1 MRPSFHLPRSHDA
14 HLKKSLATL
23 ALLACAAPLSCL
35 AASSVASSV
44 SDSLTESSGSVSDSL
59 KGSSHSS
66 SPDNKQ
72 VKGDYK
78 VIDVADVA
86 GQPGFVELHL
96 LPVAANAAG
105 AEVYLKLPRAAA
117 DQGHVATG
125 AIVTALQ
132 RPYGIEFAANQP
144 RAAFFLA
151 LADDVARDM
160 KMAPVT
166 L

>member
-1 MRPSFHLPRSHDA
+1 MR
-14 HLKKSLATL
+14 HLKKTLATL
-23 ALLACAAPLSCL
+23 ALLACAAPLTCL
-35 AASSVASSV
+35 AASSVGSSV
-44 SDSLTESSGSVSDSL
+44 SDSLTQSSGSISDSV
-59 KGSSHSS
+59 KGSSNSS

-78 VIDVADVA
+78 VIDMAEVADK
-86 GQPGFVELHL
+86 PGFVELHL
-96 LPVAANAAG
+96 QPVAAG
-105 AEVYLKLPRAAA
+105 DEIWLRVPRAAA
-117 DQGHVATG
+117 EQGHVTGG

-151 LADDVARDM
+151 LADDYVRDM

>member
-1 MRPSFHLPRSHDA
+1 MR
-14 HLKKSLATL
+14 HLKKTVATL
-23 ALLACAAPLSCL
+23 ALLACAVPPTCL
-35 AASSVASSV
+35 AASSVGSSV
-44 SDSLTESSGSVSDSL
+44 SDSLTESSGSVSDSI

-78 VIDVADVA
+78 VIDMAEVADK
-86 GQPGFVELHL
+86 PGLVELHL
-96 LPVAANAAG
+96 QPVAAG
-105 AEVYLKLPRAAA
+105 AEIYLRVPRVAAEK
-117 DQGHVATG
+117 GHVGNG
-125 AIVTALQ
+125 AVVTAMQ

-151 LADDVARDM
+151 LADDYVRDM
-160 KMAPVT
+160 KMAPVA

>member
-1 MRPSFHLPRSHDA
+1 MRHF
-14 HLKKSLATL
+14 KKSLATL
-23 ALLACAAPLSCL
+23 ALLSCAAPLTCL
-35 AASSVASSV
+35 AASSAASSV
-44 SDSLTESSGSVSDSL
+44 SDSLTQSSASISDSL

-72 VKGDYK
+72 AVGDYQ
-78 VIDVADVA
+78 VIDMAEVTE
-86 GQPGFVELHL
+86 QPGYVELHL
-96 LPVAANAAG
+96 QPVATNTVG
-105 AEVYLKLPRAAA
+105 QEIYLRLPRTAAE
-117 DQGHVATG
+117 QGHVGNG

-151 LADDVARDM
+151 LADDVVRDM
-160 KMAPVT
+160 KLAPVT

>member
-1 MRPSFHLPRSHDA
+1 MR

-35 AASSVASSV
+35 AESSVTSV
-44 SDSLTESSGSVSDSL
+44 LSDSLSRSSGSISDSIT
-59 KGSSHSS
+59 GSSHAS

-78 VIDVADVA
+78 VIDMAEVTGKPGYVDLRL
-86 GQPGFVELHL
+86 QPLT
-96 LPVAANAAG
+96 ANATAAG
-105 AEVYLKLPRAAA
+105 EITLRLPRAAA
-117 DQGHVATG
+117 QQGRVG
-125 AIVTALQ
+125 KDAIVTALQ

-144 RAAFFLA
+144 RAGFFLV

-160 KMAPVT
+160 KMAPIS

>member
-1 MRPSFHLPRSHDA
+1 MR
-14 HLKKSLATL
+14 HLKNRLAAL
-23 ALLACAAPLSCL
+23 VLLACSAPLACL
-35 AASSVASSV
+35 AASSAASSV
-44 SDSLTESSGSVSDSL
+44 SDSLTESSGSVSDSI

-72 VKGDYK
+72 ARGDFK
-78 VIDVADVA
+78 VIDVAEVA
-86 GQPGFVELHL
+86 GRPGFVELHL
-96 LPVAANAAG
+96 QPVAGNPFG
-105 AEVYLKLPRAAA
+105 NELYLTLPRAAA
-117 DQGHVATG
+117 DQGHVGNG

-151 LADDVARDM
+151 LADDVVRDM
-160 KMAPVT
+160 TLAPVT

>member
-1 MRPSFHLPRSHDA
+1 MR

-23 ALLACAAPLSCL
+23 ALLACAAPLACL
-35 AASSVASSV
+35 AASSAGTVV
-44 SDSLTESSGSVSDSL
+44 SDSLSRSSGSISDSL
-59 KGSSHSS
+59 TDSSHSS

-72 VKGDYK
+72 AKGDYK
-78 VIDVADVA
+78 VIDVAELADR
-86 GQPGFVELHL
+86 PGYVELHL
-96 LPVAANAAG
+96 QPVAANTAG
-105 AEVYLKLPRAAA
+105 GELYLRLPRTAA
-117 DQGHVATG
+117 DQGHVANG

-151 LADDVARDM
+151 LADDYVRDM
-160 KMAPVT
+160 KLAPVT

>member
-1 MRPSFHLPRSHDA
+1 MRHLS
-14 HLKKSLATL
+14 KTLATL

-35 AASSVASSV
+35 AASSAASSL

-78 VIDVADVA
+78 VTDVAAVD
-86 GQPGFVELHL
+86 GKPDFVELHL
-96 LPVAANAAG
+96 QPVTAGADAG
-105 AEVYLKLPRAAA
+105 AEVYLTVPRAAVA
-117 DQGHVATG
+117 KGHVAAGDT
-125 AIVTALQ
+125 VTALQ

-151 LADDVARDM
+151 LADDVAADM
-160 KMAPVT
+160 KLTPVS

>member
-1 MRPSFHLPRSHDA
+1 MR

-35 AASSVASSV
+35 AASSVGSSV

-72 VKGDYK
+72 VQGDYK
-78 VIDVADVA
+78 VIDMAELADK
-86 GQPGFVELHL
+86 PGFVELHL
-96 LPVAANAAG
+96 QPVAANTTSG
-105 AEVYLKLPRAAA
+105 GEIYLRVPRAAA
-117 DQGHVATG
+117 TQGHVANG
-125 AIVTALQ
+125 AIVTAMQ

-160 KMAPVT
+160 KMAPVA

>member
-1 MRPSFHLPRSHDA
+1 MR

-23 ALLACAAPLSCL
+23 ALLACAAPLTCL
-35 AASSVASSV
+35 AASSVGSSV

-78 VIDVADVA
+78 VIDMAEVADR
-86 GQPGFVELHL
+86 PGYVELHL
-96 LPVAANAAG
+96 QPVAAG
-105 AEVYLKLPRAAA
+105 DEIYLRVPRVAA
-117 DQGHVATG
+117 DKGHVANG
-125 AIVTALQ
+125 AIVTAMQ

-151 LADDVARDM
+151 LADDYVRDM
-160 KMAPVT
+160 KMAPVA

>member
-1 MRPSFHLPRSHDA
+1 MRHF
-14 HLKKSLATL
+14 KKSLATL
-23 ALLACAAPLSCL
+23 ALLACAAPLTCL
-35 AASSVASSV
+35 AASSVGSSV
-44 SDSLTESSGSVSDSL
+44 SDSLTQSSGSISDSL
-59 KGSSHSS
+59 KGSSNSS
-66 SPDNKQ
+66 SPDNRQ

-78 VIDVADVA
+78 VIDMAEVA
-86 GQPGFVELHL
+86 GKPGFVELHL
-96 LPVAANAAG
+96 QPVAAG
-105 AEVYLKLPRAAA
+105 GEIWLRVPRAAA
-117 DQGHVATG
+117 EQGHVADG

-151 LADDVARDM
+151 LADDYVRDM

>member
-1 MRPSFHLPRSHDA
+1 MRHLT
-14 HLKKSLATL
+14 KTLATL
-23 ALLACAAPLSCL
+23 ALLACAAPLTCL
-35 AASSVASSV
+35 AASSAASSV

-78 VIDVADVA
+78 VTDVAAID
-86 GQPGFVELHL
+86 GKPDFLELHL
-96 LPVAANAAG
+96 LPATTGADAG
-105 AEVYLKLPRAAA
+105 AEVYLTVPRDA
-117 DQGHVATG
+117 VAKGRIVAG
-125 AIVTALQ
+125 ATVTALQ

-151 LADDVARDM
+151 LADDVAADM
-160 KMAPVT
+160 KLTPVAI
-166 L
+166 

>member
-1 MRPSFHLPRSHDA
+1 MR

-35 AASSVASSV
+35 AASSAASSI

-78 VIDVADVA
+78 VIDMADAA
-86 GQPGFVELHL
+86 GKPGFVELHL
-96 LPVAANAAG
+96 QPVAAGADAG
-105 AEVYLKLPRAAA
+105 TEVYLTLPREAAA
-117 DQGHVATG
+117 KGHVDAG

-151 LADDVARDM
+151 IADDVARDM
-160 KMAPVT
+160 KMAPVA

>member
-1 MRPSFHLPRSHDA
+1 MH

-35 AASSVASSV
+35 AESSVTSV
-44 SDSLTESSGSVSDSL
+44 LSDSISRASGSISDSIT
-59 KGSSHSS
+59 GSSHSS

-72 VKGDYK
+72 VKGDFR

-86 GQPGFVELHL
+86 DRPGFVELHL
-96 LPVAANAAG
+96 QPVAANATA
-105 AEVYLKLPRAAA
+105 ADEIYLKLPRVAA
-117 DQGHVATG
+117 DQGHVGNG

>member
-1 MRPSFHLPRSHDA
+1 MRHF
-14 HLKKSLATL
+14 KKSLATL
-23 ALLACAAPLSCL
+23 ALLACAAPLTSL
-35 AASSVASSV
+35 AESSVTSVV
-44 SDSLTESSGSVSDSL
+44 SDSLSRSSGSISDSIT
-59 KGSSHSS
+59 GSSHSS

-72 VKGDYK
+72 AQGDYK

-86 GQPGFVELHL
+86 DKPGMVELHL
-96 LPVAANAAG
+96 QAVAAHAAV
-105 AEVYLKLPRAAA
+105 AEMYLRLPRAAA
-117 DQGHVATG
+117 DQGHVAKD
-125 AIVTALQ
+125 AVVTALQ

-160 KMAPVT
+160 KMAPVA

>member
-1 MRPSFHLPRSHDA
+1 MRHFS
-14 HLKKSLATL
+14 KTLATL

-35 AASSVASSV
+35 AASSAASSV
-44 SDSLTESSGSVSDSL
+44 SDSLTDSSGSVSDSL

-78 VIDVADVA
+78 VTDVAEVD
-86 GQPGFVELHL
+86 GKPDFVELHL
-96 LPVAANAAG
+96 QPATAGADAG
-105 AEVYLKLPRAAA
+105 AEVYLTVPREAVAKNRIAA
-117 DQGHVATG
+117 GAT
-125 AIVTALQ
+125 VTALQ

-151 LADDVARDM
+151 LADDVAADM
-160 KMAPVT
+160 KLTPVS

>member
-1 MRPSFHLPRSHDA
+1 MRPLT
-14 HLKKSLATL
+14 KTLATL

-35 AASSVASSV
+35 AASSAASSV
-44 SDSLTESSGSVSDSL
+44 SDSLTDSSGSVSDSL

-72 VKGDYK
+72 VKGDYT
-78 VIDVADVA
+78 VTDVAAVD
-86 GQPGFVELHL
+86 GKPDFVELHL
-96 LPVAANAAG
+96 QPVATGTDAG
-105 AEVYLKLPRAAA
+105 AEVYLTVPRAA
-117 DQGHVATG
+117 VAKNRIAAG
-125 AIVTALQ
+125 ATVTALQ

-151 LADDVARDM
+151 LAADVAADM
-160 KMAPVT
+160 KLAPVA